1 MAYQGYKGQLMAE
14 REVHFRHLGRRATGG
29 EKERDCGKGS
39 IEIWTPLVIKYGTP
53 SHAIVDALGI

>member
-1 MAYQGYKGQLMAE
+1 MAE